1 MTYRHV
7 ADGQP
12 LRYRSMATGE
22 GVMGRNAVENPVYCE
37 LSKQDK

>member
-12 LRYRSMATGE
+12 LRYRSMATRE
-22 GVMGRNAVENPVYCE
+22 GVMGQKRSGESVYCE